1 VIIETRKRERE
12 KRIERAMRSNDD
24 DDDDDGDQEENE
36 EKHEQRRIKKKMGV
50 LFFINVES
58 AARHNTEEERRN
70 SCSLYPSIVFV
81 CMLGCEVV
89 CEPTN
94 RKKSFVKRRR
104 ERKRTIVFLSFYF
117 WLVLFLYSNHMM
129 LDVDIT
135 QLRTQLAQCQQ
146 QLFANAHTFCSCRQR
161 QENRKSTAFLSISVC
176 PYESTHMRRIEK
188 E

>member
-1 VIIETRKRERE
+1 
-12 KRIERAMRSNDD
+12 
-24 DDDDDGDQEENE
+24 
-36 EKHEQRRIKKKMGV
+36 MGV

-104 ERKRTIVFLSFYF
+104 ERKRTGVFLSFYF
-117 WLVLFLYSNHMM
+117 LLVLFLYSNHMM

-146 QLFANAHTFCSCRQR
+146 QLFANAQTFCSWRQR
-161 QENRKSTAFLSISVC
+161 QENRKSTAFLSISMC

-188 E
+188 EWKINRGSNNSALSSRSNVLLSCSLYLNIWKTYKKKE